1 MSAVQEKQEQETIV
15 VLQAVE
21 LETMIRRVV
30 REEITQALQT
40 LRTNTQSSSTPI
52 TSRIATMNLP
62 VGDWEEMAQEIE
74 HPV

>member
-40 LRTNTQSSSTPI
+40 LRTNAQSSSTPI

-62 VGDWEEMAQEIE
+62 MGDWEEMAQEIE